1 VFLESLGIGAIG
13 AALGALAFEAQYKG
27 RQGNL
32 LDLNSGIWQFE
43 IAEPRHYRL
52 VGQMELTNRT
62 QKLEIMVPEL
72 WTETKI
78 LSKDSLAGVRWEAQ
92 VTPNHPDE
100 ETRPDGYWFAY
111 IVKIGKSTQFTVT
124 LDIYGDDL
132 SGLESAW
139 VKVNYVTYGPGGRV
153 PRSRHVIIP
162 LRFPN
167 AEETALWRPTE
178 VSDVLPIR
186 THLLT
191 TLDTPVEV
199 AKRYAK
205 PQSMPGDILTIGE
218 SPIAIMQGNFRHPT
232 DIKPGWLAKRIC
244 YYFLPTSS
252 LATAGGMQSLVDVA
266 GAWRVGFAF
275 VGGIVMRLFG
285 QRGGFY
291 ILAGEQA
298 RLVDDVT
305 GTLPPYDQFIVGGPH
320 NPQGVV
326 DEIEKETGLKC
337 AIVDVND
344 LGAVKVLASSPG
356 VSQEFLEK
364 SLRKNPAG
372 NANEQTPVVLLRP
385 KA

>member
-1 VFLESLGIGAIG
+1 VFLESLGLGAIG
-13 AALGALAFEAQYKG
+13 AALGGLAFEAQYKG

-32 LDLNSGIWQFE
+32 LDLNAGSWHFE
-43 IAEPRHYRL
+43 IAEPQHYRL

-62 QKLEIMVPEL
+62 KKLELMVPEI
-72 WTETKI
+72 WAETKV
-78 LSKDSLAGVRWEAQ
+78 LSKDSLAGVRWDSQITA
-92 VTPNHPDE
+92 NHPDE

-111 IVKIGKSTQFTVT
+111 IVKIGQSTQFTVT
-124 LDIYGDDL
+124 IDIYGPDL
-132 SGLESAW
+132 TGLECAW
-139 VKVNYVTYGPGGRV
+139 VKVNYITYGPGGRV
-153 PRSRHVIIP
+153 PRSRHIVIP

-178 VSDVLPIR
+178 ISDVLPIR

-191 TLDTPVEV
+191 PLDTPLEV
-199 AKRYAK
+199 AKRYAV
-205 PQSMPGDILTIGE
+205 PQSQPGDVLTIGE
-218 SPIAIMQGNFRHPT
+218 SPVAIMQSNFRHPS
-232 DIKPGWLAKRIC
+232 DIHPGWLAKRIC

-252 LATAGGMQSLVDVA
+252 LATAGGMQSLIDVA
-266 GAWRVGFAF
+266 GPWRIGFAF
-275 VGGIVMRLFG
+275 LGGIVMRLFG

-320 NPQGVV
+320 NPQAVV

-385 KA
+385 KS